1 MNQNEINVII
11 IDDEPNGVETL
22 SLLLSDYHDDI
33 NILATARNIKEAK
46 RLISLY
52 KSQLDLIFLDIQMPG
67 GDGFA
72 LLNQLTDISFSI
84 VFTTAYD
91 QYAMKAIKYAAL
103 DYLLKPIDHEELS
116 DTLMRFR
123 KNKMV
128 VNAEQ
133 INLIQ
138 QQSDR
143 RRTITRL
150 AIPTQFDIIFIPL
163 DEINYLESDN
173 NYTSVYLLDGSKVV
187 SSKNLG
193 HYEELLNPEQFFR
206 IHNSYI
212 VNVKCIKRFVKG
224 RTGMIELNSGKQLE
238 VSLRRKPA
246 LLELLGA

>member
-1 MNQNEINVII
+1 MNQNKINVII

-22 SLLLSDYHDDI
+22 SLLLTDYHDDVKV
-33 NILATARNIKEAK
+33 LATARNIKEAK
-46 RLISLY
+46 RLIGQY

-116 DTLMRFR
+116 ETLMRFR
-123 KNKMV
+123 RNRMSV
-128 VNAEQ
+128 REEQ
-133 INLIQ
+133 INLIR

-143 RRTITRL
+143 KKVVSRL
-150 AIPTQFDIIFIPL
+150 AIPTQFDIVFIPI
-163 DEINYLESDN
+163 DEIIYLESDS
-173 NYTSVYLLDGSKVV
+173 NYSSIFLMDGSKVV
-187 SSKNLG
+187 SSKNIG
-193 HYEELLNPEQFFR
+193 HYEELLSPGQFFR

-224 RTGMIELNSGKQLE
+224 KTGMIELGSGKQLE